1 MLNVECRI
9 LHYSFF
15 TLHSSFFVL
24 HSSLFFLHSSFFVL
38 HSPNG
43 DGRHEVRG
51 VCPGGDVV
59 LLLLSLVLS
68 DDEPCCARARQEGDD
83 GGADGYHEVADERF
97 PIDVC
102 HFSFPFLALRVRH
115 VVVVVFLQL
124 GKIFPPV
131 GEVVSD
137 VFSNHDAKIRQ
148 SESAVGTYG
157 CLGVFRGVFS

>member
-15 TLHSSFFVL
+15 TLR
-24 HSSLFFLHSSFFVL
+24 SSLFTLRSSFFVL

-115 VVVVVFLQL
+115 VVAVFFSNWERFSPQL
-124 GKIFPPV
+124 GKWFQTSFRITMQRYD
-131 GEVVSD
+131 SR
-137 VFSNHDAKIRQ
+137 NRQ
-148 SESAVGTYG
+148 SALTGA
-157 CLGVFRGVFS
+157 